1 MKIDGVH
8 LYWRPSSYKGKTYKS
23 YSLARPYRENGKNKK
38 EIILSLGKLS
48 DEDVEKWRNLLRAIK
63 KPDTFLTTLDD
74 IFVSKKYAYLDIVAV
89 NEIWNEWELDSPFER
104 KSNSLVALSTIARN
118 P

>member
-1 MKIDGVH
+1 MKIDAVH

-74 IFVSKKYAYLDIVAV
+74 IFVSKKYAYLDIVSV
-89 NEIWNEWELDSPFER
+89 NEI
-104 KSNSLVALSTIARN
+104 
-118 P
+118 